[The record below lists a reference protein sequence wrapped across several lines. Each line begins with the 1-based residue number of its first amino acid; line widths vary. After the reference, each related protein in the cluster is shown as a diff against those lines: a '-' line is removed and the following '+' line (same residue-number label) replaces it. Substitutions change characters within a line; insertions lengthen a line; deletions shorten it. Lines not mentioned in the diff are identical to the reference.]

1 MINIDQQWST
11 VINID
16 QQWSILIRNFLYQ
29 SLRLCFK
36 TTIMPIPDQYGSVL
50 INIDLYW
57 SISGRWQAP
66 AAVLPEGPK
75 DQGES
80 HSRARRAREWLKPAS
95 PRARRARGRAKP
107 SACFGAC
114 QCYYMFFTIQPKI
127 AIFVAQFKY
136 LNDGQYDWKFQQ
148 SFILTK

>member
-1 MINIDQQWST
+1 MIKPFLNDTFHPNQSVGCFSIVWHQVLLPTIIRGEFVIPWRWLYGRRAAELLLRIERPLFQTRCTT
-11 VINID
+11 VR
-16 QQWSILIRNFLYQ
+16 IRALA
-29 SLRLCFK
+29 SAR
-36 TTIMPIPDQYGSVL
+36 GSVARRAQ
-50 INIDLYW
+50 I
-57 SISGRWQAP
+57 
-66 AAVLPEGPK
+66 K

-95 PRARRARGRAKP
+95 PRARGRAKP

-136 LNDGQYDWKFQQ
+136 LNDGQYA
-148 SFILTK
+148 

>member
-1 MINIDQQWST
+1 MKYKLVACIVCIIVEQSMLLMKDKVQRKWSLK
-11 VINID
+11 VITT
-16 QQWSILIRNFLYQ
+16 SSVILLTLKLYI
-29 SLRLCFK
+29 LTYAK
-36 TTIMPIPDQYGSVL
+36 
-50 INIDLYW
+50 
-57 SISGRWQAP
+57 SGRWQAP

-136 LNDGQYDWKFQQ
+136 LNDGQYD
-148 SFILTK
+148 